1 MRSKVDCF
9 RFAMTHFSCP
19 FSIGPRLGSA
29 CPKTHTHQWG
39 RAGPFARTPHA
50 TNRYLAAAEVILLN
64 GHSGTKYRS
73 TIACRLGLHSV
84 EPTSQR
90 QRKFLTL
97 FSGPKAY
104 EAALRKVKNYR

>member
-1 MRSKVDCF
+1 MSRFLRFLVIVNRS
-9 RFAMTHFSCP
+9 
-19 FSIGPRLGSA
+19 
-29 CPKTHTHQWG
+29 
-39 RAGPFARTPHA
+39 
-50 TNRYLAAAEVILLN
+50 LAAAEVILMN

-84 EPTSQR
+84 EPTSHR

-104 EAALRKVKNYR
+104 EAAHE